1 MNKTKGIMGL
11 QDGGVFTG
19 PDTSVPFE
27 KNVSEGDVA
36 REEYENLPTEI
47 GTIKGAEDLPSV
59 AVPVEDGVIK
69 SMGTGIVESGK
80 VPIVPPA
87 PKDYLTQTV
96 PTEPVELLPKG
107 MTISRVTGKVKGI
120 EVPAEYAAVAG
131 IATAYAGYTLLKGSS
146 KLATT
151 LGLKPPLQGLGGPL
165 SPGATSVYGT
175 GAGATA
181 AQVVGGF
188 AAVVSLYD
196 MYKNGV
202 SIENGLA
209 LAGGTAMFIS
219 GAAAKGAAWASGS
232 FASSH
237 ALAVAGPVM
246 LSVAA
251 LAMIYDALKKPSN
264 KTGIAHSNLSAE
276 EYTIT
281 QDGLT
286 GDHFSQNNR
295 DGSSALIAPILDYV
309 RVMEDEYEQQL
320 GGHVSIQL
328 GNDRGLE
335 VIVASEDGRIYVEKD
350 FGRSETAVDEMYQW
364 FDDITNFAA
373 QSRVGDLAYAS
384 AILNKQ
390 YDYTVGYAQERK
402 NKYTWYQMPGTHGSA
417 NTPAEINLDSSR
429 LGLYHGM
436 ATDRDAHNER
446 YNKIDQEVRSVI
458 TEWREY
464 LGDNFDW
471 DRGSRPLDTS
481 VKVNPDGSFNYQG
494 STFDDFTGFDAYTDE
509 YNIPNLKKGGSIESL
524 PKFVRGVKK
533 SKIATLKEGGTPN
546 SAWGGSLGKI
556 YDSPKSA
563 TIAEEVQGLLSPRS
577 MATY

>member
-19 PDTSVPFE
+19 PDTSTPFE

-47 GTIKGAEDLPSV
+47 QTIKGAEDLPSV

-87 PKDYLTQTV
+87 PKDYLTQAV

-165 SPGATSVYGT
+165 SPGAASVYGT

-188 AAVVSLYD
+188 ASVVSLYD

-202 SIENGLA
+202 SIENGLG
-209 LAGGTAMFIS
+209 LAGGTAMVIS

-281 QDGLT
+281 QDGLE
-286 GDHFSQNNR
+286 GDKYSQNNR
-295 DGSSALIAPILDYV
+295 DGASALIAPILDYV

-320 GGHVSIQL
+320 GGHVSIQI
-328 GNDRGLE
+328 GNERGLE
-335 VIVASEDGRIYVEKD
+335 VIVASEDGRIFIEKD
-350 FGRSETAVDEMYQW
+350 FGRSETAIDEMYQW

-384 AILNKQ
+384 AILNKE
-390 YDYTVGYAQERK
+390 YDYVTGYAIERK
-402 NKYTWYQMPGTHGSA
+402 NKYKYYSMPGADEYNILGEHYMMADGSQGQL
-417 NTPAEINLDSSR
+417 T
-429 LGLYHGM
+429 
-436 ATDRDAHNER
+436 RDAHNER
-446 YNKIDQEVRSVI
+446 YDTVDQEVRSAI
-458 TEWREY
+458 TQWREY
-464 LGDNFDW
+464 LGDNFEW

-481 VKVNPDGSFNYQG
+481 VTVNPDGSFNYQG
-494 STFDDFTGFDAYTDE
+494 STLDDFTGFDNYD
-509 YNIPNLKKGGSIESL
+509 IPNFKKGGSIESL

>member
-1 MNKTKGIMGL
+1 MDKTKGIMGL
-11 QDGGVFTG
+11 QDGGAFTG

-47 GTIKGAEDLPSV
+47 QTIKGAEDLPSV

-87 PKDYLTQTV
+87 PKDYLTQAV

-131 IATAYAGYTLLKGSS
+131 IATAYAGYKLLTGTS

-151 LGLKPPLQGLGGPL
+151 MGWSPPLSGAGASGGA
-165 SPGATSVYGT
+165 GAVYGT
-175 GAGATA
+175 KAGAVA
-181 AQVVGGF
+181 GQVIGGGV
-188 AAVVSLYD
+188 AVLSLYD
-196 MYKNGV
+196 MYKNGL
-202 SIENGLA
+202 SIENGLG

-219 GAAAKGAAWASGS
+219 SASMGTAGAAGGWASGS
-232 FASSH
+232 FASSQ

-246 LSVAA
+246 LTAAA
-251 LAMIYDALKKPSN
+251 LLVIYDALKKPSN

-286 GDHFSQNNR
+286 GDKYHQGNR
-295 DGSSALIAPILDYV
+295 DGASALITPILDYV

-328 GNDRGLE
+328 GNERGLE
-335 VIVASEDGRIYVEKD
+335 VIVASEDGRIFIEKD

-384 AILNKQ
+384 AILNNE
-390 YDYTVGYAQERK
+390 YDYVTGYAIERK
-402 NKYTWYQMPGTHGSA
+402 NKYKYYSMPGADDYNILGEHYMMADGSSGQL
-417 NTPAEINLDSSR
+417 T
-429 LGLYHGM
+429 
-436 ATDRDAHNER
+436 RDAHNER
-446 YNKIDQEVRSVI
+446 YNRIDQEVRSAI
-458 TEWREY
+458 TQWREY
-464 LGDNFDW
+464 LGDNFEW

-494 STFDDFTGFDAYTDE
+494 STLDDFTGFDNYD
-509 YNIPNLKKGGSIESL
+509 IPNFKKGGSIESL

>member
-19 PDTSVPFE
+19 PDTSTPFE

-47 GTIKGAEDLPSV
+47 QTIKGAEDLPSV

-87 PKDYLTQTV
+87 PKDYLTQAV

-120 EVPAEYAAVAG
+120 EVPGEYAAVAG

-165 SPGATSVYGT
+165 GPGATSVYGT

-181 AQVVGGF
+181 AQVVGGA
-188 AAVVSLYD
+188 AAVLSLYD

-209 LAGGTAMFIS
+209 LAGGTAMVIS

-286 GDHFSQNNR
+286 GDKYSQNNR
-295 DGSSALIAPILDYV
+295 DGSSALLAPILDYV

-328 GNDRGLE
+328 GNERGLE
-335 VIVASEDGRIYVEKD
+335 VIVASEDGRIFIEKD

-384 AILNKQ
+384 AILNKE
-390 YDYTVGYAQERK
+390 YDYVTGYAIERK
-402 NKYTWYQMPGTHGSA
+402 NKYKYYSMPGADDYNILGEHYMMADGSSGQL
-417 NTPAEINLDSSR
+417 T
-429 LGLYHGM
+429 
-436 ATDRDAHNER
+436 RDAHNER
-446 YNKIDQEVRSVI
+446 YNTVDQEVRSAI
-458 TEWREY
+458 TQWREY
-464 LGDNFDW
+464 LGDNFEW

-481 VKVNPDGSFNYQG
+481 VTVNPDGSFNYQG
-494 STFDDFTGFDAYTDE
+494 STLDDFTGFDNYD
-509 YNIPNLKKGGSIESL
+509 IPNFKKGGSIESL

>member
-19 PDTSVPFE
+19 PDTSTPFE

-87 PKDYLTQTV
+87 PKNYLTQAV

-131 IATAYAGYTLLKGSS
+131 IATAYAGYKLLTGTS

-151 LGLKPPLQGLGGPL
+151 MGWSPPL
-165 SPGATSVYGT
+165 S
-175 GAGATA
+175 GAGASGGAGAVYSTQA
-181 AQVVGGF
+181 GAVAGQVIGGGV
-188 AAVVSLYD
+188 AVLSLYD
-196 MYKNGV
+196 MYKNGL
-202 SIENGLA
+202 SIENGLGF
-209 LAGGTAMFIS
+209 AGGAAMFIS
-219 GAAAKGAAWASGS
+219 SASMGTAGAAGGWASGS
-232 FASSH
+232 FASSQ

-246 LSVAA
+246 LTAAA
-251 LAMIYDALKKPSN
+251 LAVIYDALKKPSN

-281 QDGLT
+281 QDGLE
-286 GDHFSQNNR
+286 GDKYHQGNR
-295 DGSSALIAPILDYV
+295 DGASALIAPILDYV

-320 GGHVSIQL
+320 GGQVSIQI
-328 GNDRGLE
+328 GNERGLE
-335 VIVASEDGRIYVEKD
+335 VIVASEDGRIFIEKD
-350 FGRSETAVDEMYQW
+350 FGRSETAIDEMYQW

-384 AILNKQ
+384 AILNKE
-390 YDYTVGYAQERK
+390 YDYVTGYSIERK
-402 NKYTWYQMPGTHGSA
+402 NKYKYYSMPGADEYNILGEHYMMADGSSGQL
-417 NTPAEINLDSSR
+417 T
-429 LGLYHGM
+429 
-436 ATDRDAHNER
+436 RDAHNER
-446 YNKIDQEVRSVI
+446 YNRIDQEVRSAI
-458 TEWREY
+458 TQWREY
-464 LGDNFDW
+464 LGDNFEW

-481 VKVNPDGSFNYQG
+481 VTVNPDGSFNYQG
-494 STFDDFTGFDAYTDE
+494 STLDDFTGFDNYD
-509 YNIPNLKKGGSIESL
+509 IPNFKKGGSIESL